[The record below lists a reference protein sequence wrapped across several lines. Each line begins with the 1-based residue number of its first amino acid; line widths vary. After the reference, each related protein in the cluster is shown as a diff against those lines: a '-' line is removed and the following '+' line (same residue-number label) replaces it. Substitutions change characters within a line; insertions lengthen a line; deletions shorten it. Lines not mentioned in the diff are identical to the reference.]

1 LVFLIFVFSTSKN
14 TYLVQKKSHDEKKF
28 GVYFTTF
35 WKGKLIVGVF
45 EKTLLAKSINIMS
58 RASARIIGGQS
69 VLDAEGREERRIAG
83 MRQRNEQRRN
93 RFLNAKVRV
102 MGVDN
107 LGIEQQ
113 KAEKLARKAAEKEAD
128 MTYSREQQMIRDLVE
143 ANLAK
148 EQRDEYEGKRSIAE
162 YNLQAQDKSMR
173 REYDLND
180 PRGLQKERKTTCA
193 ALEATGSVGPSSM
206 LQFAGEDR
214 NYGDRQK
221 MMQAQMRDWTSQ
233 QKAMCVS
240 LSVSVFFSFLFFLS
254 FLLST

>member
-1 LVFLIFVFSTSKN
+1 M
-14 TYLVQKKSHDEKKF
+14 
-28 GVYFTTF
+28 
-35 WKGKLIVGVF
+35 IVGVF

-180 PRGLQKERKTTCA
+180 PRGLQKERKTSNKT
-193 ALEATGSVGPSSM
+193 
-206 LQFAGEDR
+206 
-214 NYGDRQK
+214 
-221 MMQAQMRDWTSQ
+221 Q
-233 QKAMCVS
+233 QIVP
-240 LSVSVFFSFLFFLS
+240 L
-254 FLLST
+254 